1 MFRSAVSNTDRN
13 ISIGIIAISVSL
25 YVLFK
30 EQSIFYIMASLL
42 FIKTLIFKP
51 ITIKDF
57 VIDVFGL
64 LLLYGCIYITLKIF

>member
-13 ISIGIIAISVSL
+13 ISIVIIAISVSL

-64 LLLYGCIYITLKIF
+64 LLLYGCIYITIKIF